1 MGGMQRPGMVGQMQH
16 AQQPMNPPP
25 YGRSAAQQNAYG
37 MSGTAGPS
45 SSYGGNAGQPM
56 MLGQSMPQNSPSQP
70 IMQQG
75 MQNLRG
81 FFRIFSFI
89 LIPLNFIVFPLKSL
103 EFLEFPK
110 DFVVW
115 NYFHYF

>member
-1 MGGMQRPGMVGQMQH
+1 MGGMQRPAMVGQMQH

-25 YGRSAAQQNAYG
+25 YGRGATQQSAYG

-45 SSYGGNAGQPM
+45 SSYGSSAGQPM
-56 MLGQSMPQNSPSQP
+56 MLGQSMSQNSQTQP

-81 FFRIFSFI
+81 YFKIFI
-89 LIPLNFIVFPLKSL
+89 LTLLNFVM
-103 EFLEFPK
+103 FLLR
-110 DFVVW
+110 
-115 NYFHYF
+115 N